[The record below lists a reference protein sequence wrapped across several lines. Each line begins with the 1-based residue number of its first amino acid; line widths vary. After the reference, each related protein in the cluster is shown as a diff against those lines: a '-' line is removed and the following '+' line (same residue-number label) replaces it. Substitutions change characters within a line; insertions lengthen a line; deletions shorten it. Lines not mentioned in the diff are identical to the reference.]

1 MRIAPKNTVNSAT
14 LDAHHPKQD
23 APPPLQIAHPSS
35 KGVHFLSL
43 RGTVPRPSVPRPTG
57 YTAASQPTG
66 VHCPSIRGTLPLQRP
81 SDRNRGTFC
90 PRFGVHCPSRA
101 FRPKSGYVLQPNR
114 HTFSRAGVPEKS
126 AYVWHTNRSIL
137 LLEGTFGTGYTPSE
151 IGAYTSSGIIK
162 EWVGVGHPLFSSP
175 QAF

>member
-66 VHCPSIRGTLPLQRP
+66 VHCPSIRGTLPLDSGYTAPPEP

-90 PRFGVHCPSRA
+90 NQIGIRFQEPA
-101 FRPKSGYVLQPNR
+101 YPKNR
-114 HTFSRAGVPEKS
+114 HTFGTQIAVYSFWRARSARGIPRVKS
-126 AYVWHTNRSIL
+126 AHTPL
-137 LLEGTFGTGYTPSE
+137 LVLS
-151 IGAYTSSGIIK
+151 
-162 EWVGVGHPLFSSP
+162 V
-175 QAF
+175 Q

>member
-66 VHCPSIRGTLPLQRP
+66 VHCP
-81 SDRNRGTFC
+81 
-90 PRFGVHCPSRA
+90 RFGVHCPSRA

-114 HTFSRAGVPEKS
+114 HTFSRAGVPKKS

-137 LLEGTFGTGYTPSE
+137 LLEEPFGTGYTPSE
-151 IGAYTSSGIIK
+151 IGAYTSSGIISRK
-162 EWVGVGHPLFSSP
+162 P
-175 QAF
+175 

>member
-66 VHCPSIRGTLPLQRP
+66 VHCP
-81 SDRNRGTFC
+81 
-90 PRFGVHCPSRA
+90 RFGVHCPSRA
-101 FRPKSGYVLQPNR
+101 FRTEIGVRFALDSGYTAPPEPSDRNRGTFCNQIGIRFQEPAYPKNR
-114 HTFSRAGVPEKS
+114 HTFGTQIAVYSFWRARSARGIPRVKS
-126 AYVWHTNRSIL
+126 V
-137 LLEGTFGTGYTPSE
+137 
-151 IGAYTSSGIIK
+151 GAYR
-162 EWVGVGHPLFSSP
+162 GVSKLRKFP
-175 QAF
+175 